1 MCVLLL
7 STVPGLVRAGVADV
21 MLVLGDSLSAGYGI
35 RMEESWPALLATKL
49 ESQGYPYQVVN
60 ASISGETTAGGAQRL
75 PALLD
80 THHPRVVVIALGAND
95 GLRGIAPDEVATNLT
110 AMLARVRAAGG
121 VAVLLRV
128 RIPPNYG
135 PQYVSRFESVYA
147 AAAEE
152 TAGVV
157 LAPFMLERFAT
168 DSAAFQSDG
177 LHPVAA
183 VQGDILDTLWPT
195 LASAIELADRQE
207 AAP

>member
-1 MCVLLL
+1 M
-7 STVPGLVRAGVADV
+7 PGLVLAGVADV

-35 RMEESWPALLATKL
+35 RMEASWPALLAAKL
-49 ESQGYPYQVVN
+49 ETQGYRYQVVN

-75 PALLD
+75 PSLLA

-95 GLRGIAPDEVATNLT
+95 GLRGIAPDEVAANLT
-110 AMLARVRAAGG
+110 VMLTRVRAIGA

-135 PQYVSRFESVYA
+135 PHYVSRFEAVYN
-147 AAAEE
+147 AAAETVQAGE
-152 TAGVV
+152 TDGVI

-168 DSAAFQSDG
+168 DRRAFQSDG

-195 LASAIELADRQE
+195 LTSAIERVARQE